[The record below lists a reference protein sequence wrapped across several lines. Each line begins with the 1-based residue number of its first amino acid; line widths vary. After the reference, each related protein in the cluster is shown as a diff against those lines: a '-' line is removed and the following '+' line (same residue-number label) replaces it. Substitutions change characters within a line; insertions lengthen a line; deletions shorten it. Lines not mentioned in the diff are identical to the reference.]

1 MDTKFTP
8 GPWHLD
14 TLVYDGNVTHT
25 VRAPYCTEAVH
36 FRKPKAG
43 YTQAEREQHNA
54 DARLIAAA
62 PDLLRCLVALVGIAK
77 DQGWKP
83 EFLEMSREAIT
94 KAIGYV
100 PADNT

>member
-1 MDTKFTP
+1 MEIKFTP

-14 TLVYDGNVTHT
+14 TVVYDGNVTHT
-25 VRAPYCTEAVH
+25 VRAPYYTEAVH

-62 PDLLRCLVALVGIAK
+62 PELLSALVAMVRLAH
-77 DQGWKP
+77 DQGWRP
-83 EFLEMSREAIT
+83 EWTEISREAIT
-94 KAIGYV
+94 KAIGHI
-100 PADNT
+100 PT

>member
-1 MDTKFTP
+1 METKFTP

-14 TLVYDGNVTHT
+14 TIVYDDHVTHT
-25 VRAPYCTEAVH
+25 VRAPYYTEAVH

-62 PDLLRCLVALVGIAK
+62 PELLRALVMMVRLAK
-77 DQGWKP
+77 SQGWLPKYTKI
-83 EFLEMSREAIT
+83 SREAII

-100 PADNT
+100 PDQS